1 MPTLDLLTKEEVEAV
16 VREVLREEFSAFA
29 EALLAKLRQKPVLK
43 SRRAAAAYL
52 ELSLEEF
59 KRAEELGFFRPLPWK
74 HQNANLYD
82 VEELER
88 DLRAFAD
95 LLGRN
100 GGETPES
107 KAAAGA
113 ITPARKE

>member
-1 MPTLDLLTKEEVEAV
+1 MPTLDLLTRDELEAV

-29 EALLAKLRQKPVLK
+29 EALLAKLRQKPVIK

-52 ELSLEEF
+52 ELKIEDF

-74 HQNANLYD
+74 HNNANLYD

-88 DLRAFAD
+88 DFRAFAE

-100 GGETPES
+100 GDLPES
-107 KAAAGA
+107 KAAAGVEA
-113 ITPARKE
+113 PARKE